1 MQKYGYND
9 SMKKILNMRDLKLIA
24 YVTML
29 IDHIGA
35 VLVEEIMTSPRA
47 YGVTLNA
54 NVIYNIYFAL
64 RLIGRFAF
72 PIFAFSIY
80 EGFNKTRDVKK
91 YMLRLFLFAI
101 ISEIPFDLAI
111 RGSLFDWS
119 YQNVIWTFLFA
130 LMGLYIYEKYENLL
144 IKIFAIGGTLAL
156 GELFHTD
163 YGSYGVAMIYVFY
176 FLKDNETFKNVLLAG
191 LLMMQM
197 AILALIPLNMYN
209 GEKGMKSGRILY
221 YFYPG
226 HLLILYFILLAM
238 RQYFKLL

>member
-1 MQKYGYND
+1 
-9 SMKKILNMRDLKLIA
+9 MKKILNMRDLKLIA

-64 RLIGRFAF
+64 RLIGRLAF

-80 EGFNKTRDVKK
+80 EGFTKTRDIKK
-91 YMLRLFLFAI
+91 YMLRLLIFAV
-101 ISEIPFDLAI
+101 ISEIPFDLALSGKI
-111 RGSLFDWS
+111 FDWS

-130 LMGLYIYEKYENLL
+130 LSGLYIYEKYENPV
-144 IKIFAIGGTLAL
+144 IKALGIGLALAL
-156 GELFHTD
+156 GEICKTD
-163 YGSYGVAMIYVFY
+163 YGAYGVGMIYVFY
-176 FLKDNETFKNVLLAG
+176 FLKDNKLKDLVLAG
-191 LLMMQM
+191 LFVMQ
-197 AILALIPLNMYN
+197 AAAVVALVPLNMYN

-221 YFYPG
+221 FFYPL
-226 HLLILYFILLAM
+226 HLFLLYLVVIGLKSHFEIL
-238 RQYFKLL
+238 